1 LGPKTFQRIGRL
13 QRFLELAAAAPG
25 RGLAELAAEA
35 GYADQPHLSREARAL
50 AGLTATELLAHQLG

>member
-1 LGPKTFQRIGRL
+1 
-13 QRFLELAAAAPG
+13 
-25 RGLAELAAEA
+25 LAELAAEA